1 MRNFALPLQ
10 VQVVASRTTTILIC
24 TNTNTE
30 SESRMR
36 IQNTLTESC
45 TVFDSIQSQSY
56 AGVDCPSIHQSGS
69 NGTILS
75 SAFPEPRT
83 ASIIL
88 SR

>member
-1 MRNFALPLQ
+1 
-10 VQVVASRTTTILIC
+10 
-24 TNTNTE
+24 
-30 SESRMR
+30 MR